1 MFLTE
6 IAGAGD
12 LGAAAA
18 LHQRLA
24 KVAKS
29 VLDSGEV
36 RNATT
41 RAELRNDVT
50 INVIAAME
58 KYEEDARFDNYRC
71 LEPLL
76 RQIDWFSPEEDAV
89 RQIWDAKMT
98 FNSGNARVAEFKM
111 RELLDLAKQR
121 KWADAKRAASRA
133 LASINK

>member
-1 MFLTE
+1 MFLTK

-12 LGAAAA
+12 LGGAAA

-41 RAELRNDVT
+41 RAELRHDVT

-58 KYEEDARFDNYRC
+58 KYEEDARFDNYQC

-76 RQIDWFSPEEDAV
+76 KQIDWFSHEEDAV
-89 RQIWDAKMT
+89 RQIWDAKMSY
-98 FNSGNARVAEFKM
+98 NLGNARVAEFKM

-121 KWADAKRAASRA
+121 KWAVARTAASRA

>member
-6 IAGAGD
+6 IAGAVD
-12 LGAAAA
+12 LGGAAA

-41 RAELRNDVT
+41 RAELRHDVT

-76 RQIDWFSPEEDAV
+76 KQIDWFTPEEDAI

-98 FNSGNARVAEFKM
+98 FNSGSARVAELKM
-111 RELLDLAKQR
+111 RELLDLAKLR
-121 KWADAKRAASRA
+121 KWAEAKRAASRA

>member
-12 LGAAAA
+12 LGGAAA

-41 RAELRNDVT
+41 RAELRHDVT

-58 KYEEDARFDNYRC
+58 KYEEDGRFDNYQC

-76 RQIDWFSPEEDAV
+76 MQIDWFSPEKDAV
-89 RQIWDAKMT
+89 RQIWDAKMSY
-98 FNSGNARVAEFKM
+98 NLGNARVAEFKM

-121 KWADAKRAASRA
+121 KWAMARTAASRA